1 MERRGFESP
10 NTKFYQIEYSILNN
24 SLFIQKK
31 SERIY
36 WFGLVNKVH
45 TGEGSTNKKCVLL
58 FHLILY
64 MKTML
69 QLKNLYLYDK
79 N

>member
-31 SERIY
+31 SERID

-45 TGEGSTNKKCVLL
+45 TGEGSTNKNCVL
-58 FHLILY
+58 
-64 MKTML
+64 
-69 QLKNLYLYDK
+69 
-79 N
+79 